1 VSAAEA
7 RPPDRRVHVLLVAA
21 LVLTGLS
28 MRTAVTSVGAVLDD
42 LQHGLN
48 TTSGAMGFV
57 TTLPVIAFAGLGA
70 VTPRL
75 SHRFGPHRLLVISL
89 VLMSV
94 GLVARS
100 LSGSIWTFSL
110 FSLLALAGGAV
121 SNVLMP
127 SLVKRHFPNDLGR
140 MTAVYTTALAVGLTA
155 AAGLSVPIGDLASKD
170 DGWRLGLGVWAV
182 LSALAVLPW
191 LTTLR
196 GDRPEASAERGLSAT
211 ALVRSRTAW
220 LLTLLFA
227 FQSFQA
233 YIAFGWFAKLLKA
246 HGISSGTAGAMVAV
260 LAAMS
265 IPISMVVPNVAPRH
279 HRVVI
284 VALSACYLVSY
295 IGLATAPAGGAWA
308 WMILTGIGSGTFPLV
323 LTMIG
328 LHART
333 AETTAA
339 LSAFVQAI
347 GYIVA
352 GSGPLL
358 FGVLYGAT
366 NRWGWPLALL
376 FVALTVSLVS
386 GWMVSR
392 PTYVDDELAASFG

>member
-1 VSAAEA
+1 M
-7 RPPDRRVHVLLVAA
+7 LLVAA

-28 MRTAVTSVGAVLDD
+28 MRTAVTSVGAVLDE
-42 LQHGLN
+42 LQNGLH
-48 TTSGAMGFV
+48 TSSGVMGFI
-57 TTLPVIAFAGLGA
+57 TTLPVIAFAGIGA

-75 SHRFGPHRLLVISL
+75 SHRYGAHRLLVIAL
-89 VLMSV
+89 AVMTV
-94 GLVARS
+94 GLVARAT
-100 LSGSIWTFSL
+100 SGSVWVFSL
-110 FSLLALAGGAV
+110 FSLLALAGGAI

-127 SLVKRHFPNDLGR
+127 SLVKKHFPHDIGR

-155 AAGLSVPIGDLASKD
+155 AAGLSVPIGDLASKH
-170 DGWRLGLGVWAV
+170 DGWRLGLGVWAA
-182 LSALAVLPW
+182 LSALAILPW

-196 GDRPEASAERGLSAT
+196 GDRPDASATRGLSAT
-211 ALVRSRTAW
+211 ALVHSRTAW

-246 HGISSGTAGAMVAV
+246 HGVSPGTAGAMVAV

-265 IPISMVVPNVAPRH
+265 IPISMVVPTVAPRH
-279 HRVVI
+279 HRAVVL
-284 VALSACYLVSY
+284 ALSACYLVAY
-295 IGLATAPAGGAWA
+295 IGLAVAPAGGAWV
-308 WMILTGIGSGTFPLV
+308 WMVLTGIGSGTFPLV

-328 LHART
+328 MHART

-366 NRWGWPLALL
+366 NRWAWPMVLL
-376 FVALTVSLVS
+376 FIALAVSVVS
-386 GWMVSR
+386 GWLVSR
-392 PTYVDDELAASFG
+392 PSYVDDELATSAS

>member
-1 VSAAEA
+1 M
-7 RPPDRRVHVLLVAA
+7 LLIAA

-42 LQHGLN
+42 LQHGLH
-48 TTSGAMGFV
+48 TTSGVMGFI
-57 TTLPVIAFAGLGA
+57 TTIPVIAFAGLGA

-75 SHRFGPHRLLVISL
+75 SHRYGPHRLLVIAL
-89 VLMSV
+89 AVMTV
-94 GLVARS
+94 GLVARALVS
-100 LSGSIWTFSL
+100 TVWAFSL

-140 MTAVYTTALAVGLTA
+140 VTAVYTTALAIGLTA

-170 DGWRLGLGVWAV
+170 NGWRLGLGVWAA

-196 GDRPEASAERGLSAT
+196 GDRPDAHAPRGLSAT

-233 YIAFGWFAKLLKA
+233 YISFGWFAKLLKA

-265 IPISMVVPNVAPRH
+265 IPISMIVPNVSPRH
-279 HRVVI
+279 HRAVVMG
-284 VALSACYLVSY
+284 LSACYLIAY
-295 IGLATAPAGGAWA
+295 IGLATAPAGGAWV
-308 WMILTGIGSGTFPLV
+308 WMVLTGIGSGTFPLV

-366 NRWGWPLALL
+366 NHWGWPLALL
-376 FVALTVSLVS
+376 FGALTVSVVS
-386 GWMVSR
+386 GWLVSR
-392 PTYVDDELAASFG
+392 PSYVDDELAASSA

>member
-1 VSAAEA
+1 
-7 RPPDRRVHVLLVAA
+7 
-21 LVLTGLS
+21 
-28 MRTAVTSVGAVLDD
+28 
-42 LQHGLN
+42 
-48 TTSGAMGFV
+48 
-57 TTLPVIAFAGLGA
+57 
-70 VTPRL
+70 
-75 SHRFGPHRLLVISL
+75 
-89 VLMSV
+89 
-94 GLVARS
+94 
-100 LSGSIWTFSL
+100 
-110 FSLLALAGGAV
+110 
-121 SNVLMP
+121 
-127 SLVKRHFPNDLGR
+127 
-140 MTAVYTTALAVGLTA
+140 
-155 AAGLSVPIGDLASKD
+155 
-170 DGWRLGLGVWAV
+170 VWAV

-196 GDRPEASAERGLSAT
+196 RDRPDSSAPRGLAAT

-265 IPISMVVPNVAPRH
+265 IPISMVVPTVAPRH
-279 HRVVI
+279 HRTVVMC
-284 VALSACYLVSY
+284 LSACYLVAY
-295 IGLATAPAGGAWA
+295 VGLTVAPSGGAWA
-308 WMILTGIGSGTFPLV
+308 WMVLTGIGSGTFPLV

-328 LHART
+328 QHART

-352 GSGPLL
+352 GTGPLL

-376 FVALTVSLVS
+376 FMALTVSAVS
-386 GWMVSR
+386 GWLVSR
-392 PTYVDDELAASFG
+392 PSYVDDELAASTA

>member
-1 VSAAEA
+1 M
-7 RPPDRRVHVLLVAA
+7 
-21 LVLTGLS
+21 LTGLS

-42 LQHGLN
+42 LQHGLH
-48 TTSGAMGFV
+48 TTSGLMGFI
-57 TTLPVIAFAGLGA
+57 TTIPVIAFAGLGA

-75 SHRFGPHRLLVISL
+75 SHRYGPHRLLVIALS
-89 VLMSV
+89 VMTV
-94 GLVARS
+94 GLVARVLVS
-100 LSGSIWTFSL
+100 SVWEFSL

-127 SLVKRHFPNDLGR
+127 SLVKRHFPDSLGR

-155 AAGLSVPIGDLASKD
+155 AAGLSVPIGDLASNQ

-196 GDRPEASAERGLSAT
+196 GDRPDASAQRGLSAT
-211 ALVRSRTAW
+211 ALLRSRTAW

-265 IPISMVVPNVAPRH
+265 IPISTIVPNVSPRH
-279 HRVVI
+279 HRTVVM
-284 VALSACYLVSY
+284 ALSACYLVAY
-295 IGLATAPAGGAWA
+295 VGLAVAPAGGAWA
-308 WMILTGIGSGTFPLV
+308 WMVLTGIGSGTFPLV

-366 NRWGWPLALL
+366 NHWGWPLVLL
-376 FVALTVSLVS
+376 FAALAVSIVS
-386 GWMVSR
+386 GWLVSR
-392 PTYVDDELAASFG
+392 PSYVDDELAPSSA